1 MRWFGNLKTV
11 QKLVSAFVLVALF
24 IAVVGFIGITDI
36 RAIKS
41 NADSMHDYNLE
52 SIKQLTTIRQNIG
65 DIRFDVLK
73 IDAQRNLNNQNE
85 ALEKE
90 INELQTESNTIISNY
105 EKTILSDEEKP
116 TFTQLKDDLKTYENA
131 FALVIKLAN
140 ENNYTEAD
148 ANYSKLTPIRT
159 KIYNELSDLIKINTN
174 QADNAYKESNA
185 TYKSSLYKIIAIVS
199 LTLLIAIVFGILIS
213 MWISKQINKVLQ
225 FAEAIGSGDLTQSI
239 KIDTKD
245 EIGSLAKA
253 LNQANKNIRNLIIQI
268 INSAGDISATS
279 EELSATTE
287 EISSKMEIIH
297 GSTEHISNGVQD
309 LSATTEEVNA
319 SAEEISSTTSMLS
332 KSANDA
338 TVSIDEIKVRAIDI
352 KDKAIDNIEKSN
364 VIYDKNRSNILK
376 AIEDA
381 KVVSEVKM
389 MADSIGNIAEQTN
402 LLALNAAIE
411 AARAGE
417 QGKGFAV
424 VADEVRKLAEQS
436 SEAVTNIQNMVSH
449 VQNAVTRL
457 SQSGEDVLEFMSSNV
472 KPNYELL
479 MNTGIQYEKD
489 AEFINS
495 IIESFA
501 SSSTQMDE
509 SVNQVS
515 GAIQNVSAIAQE
527 SAGGTEEILASVNE
541 VTFAI
546 TEVAKSA
553 QDQAELSQKLN
564 EMIQQFKV

>member
-24 IAVVGFIGITDI
+24 IGVVGFIGITDM
-36 RAIKS
+36 RTIKS

-73 IDAQRNLNNQNE
+73 IDSQRNLNNQNE

-90 INELQTESNTIISNY
+90 INELQDESNTIILGY
-105 EKTILSDEEKP
+105 EKSILSDEEKP
-116 TFTQLKDDLKTYENA
+116 TFTQLKDDLKTYENTYG
-131 FALVIKLAN
+131 LVIKFAN
-140 ENNYTEAD
+140 ENNYTDAD
-148 ANYSKLTPIRT
+148 ANYSKLVAIRT
-159 KIYNELSDLIKINTN
+159 KIYDELRDLIKINTN
-174 QADNAYKESNA
+174 QADNAYTGNNSM
-185 TYKSSLYKIIAIVS
+185 YKSSLYKIITIVS
-199 LTLLIAIVFGILIS
+199 LTLLIAIAFGILIS
-213 MWISKQINKVLQ
+213 IWISKQINKVLQ

-239 KIDTKD
+239 NIDTKD
-245 EIGSLAKA
+245 EIGSLAKL
-253 LNQANKNIRNLIIQI
+253 LNQANQNIRNLIIQI

-287 EISSKMEIIH
+287 EISSKMEIVNE
-297 GSTEHISNGVQD
+297 STERISSGVQD

-332 KSANDA
+332 KSADDA

-352 KDKAIDNIEKSN
+352 KEKAIDNIEKSN
-364 VIYDKNRSNILK
+364 VIYDKNRLNILK

-436 SEAVTNIQNMVSH
+436 SQAVTNIQNMVSH

-457 SQSGEDVLEFMSSNV
+457 SQSGQDVLEFMSSNV

-489 AEFINS
+489 AEFINN

-527 SAGGTEEILASVNE
+527 SAEGTEEILNSVNE
-541 VTFAI
+541 VTLAI
-546 TEVAKSA
+546 NEVAKSA

>member
-1 MRWFGNLKTV
+1 VKWFENLKTI
-11 QKLVSAFVLVALF
+11 QKLISAFFLVALF
-24 IAVVGFIGITDI
+24 IVVVGFIGITNM
-36 RAIKS
+36 RAIKV
-41 NADSMHDYNLE
+41 NVDSMHDYNLE
-52 SIKQLTTIRQNIG
+52 SIKQLTTIRQNVS

-73 IDAQRNLNNQNE
+73 IDSQRNLNNQNE

-90 INELQTESNTIISNY
+90 INELQNESNTIISNY

-116 TFTQLKDDLKTYENA
+116 TFTQLKDDFKTYENA